1 MTPTE
6 IVEYARQNY
15 NAVGDTFFSDA
26 ELYRHIF
33 QAEMEL
39 AVKAGCIKSVYTTT
53 TVASTQEYSRP
64 ANAIV
69 LKRIT
74 YNGVKLA
81 PITMRED
88 DAITLSNQTTTT
100 TGTPAYYFEWGESVF
115 LRPVPDDA
123 LTLKIWSLD
132 KPQTV
137 SATSVLQVPDRY
149 HYAIADY
156 LTWRIALK
164 DRNVQLATEYRTA
177 WDRALLEATKHER
190 KRLRGDQ
197 FYGIQDNEQL
207 AETVIGS
214 I

>member
-6 IVEYARQNY
+6 IVEYARQQY

-33 QAEMEL
+33 QAQMEL
-39 AVKAGCIKSVYTTT
+39 AMKAGCIKSVYTTT

-64 ANAIV
+64 TNAIV
-69 LKRIT
+69 IKRIT

-88 DAITLSNQTTTT
+88 DAITFSNQTTTAS
-100 TGTPAYYFEWGESVF
+100 GTPAYYFEWGSSIF
-115 LRPVPDDA
+115 LRPVPDGA
-123 LTLKIWSLD
+123 QTLKMWTID

-137 SATSVLQVPDRY
+137 TATSTLDVPDRY

-164 DRNVQLATEYRTA
+164 DKNVALAKEYQA
-177 WDRALLEATKHER
+177 GWERALLEAVKHER
-190 KRLRGDQ
+190 KRLRGDS

-207 AETVIGS
+207 AETVIGA